1 MQQILELIHTDGAS
15 ELWRP
20 TKPSA
25 NLMQISDQPRVGDF
39 LVDNGDGSHF
49 LRPEAMHVKI
59 KSVENAN
66 LALDLVGHE
75 VPNWF
80 MHLMHTHQINF
91 DNNIMNLNGHE
102 LKAGFTIVFDGV
114 NARVEEGTGEV
125 VTHH

>member
-20 TKPSA
+20 TKPSV
-25 NLMQISDQPRVGDF
+25 NLMQISGEPRMGDF

-49 LRPEAMHVKI
+49 LRPEVMHVKI
-59 KSVENAN
+59 KSVQGST
-66 LALDLVGHE
+66 LALDIDGFD

-80 MHLMHTHQINF
+80 MHLTHTKQINYD
-91 DNNIMNLNGHE
+91 DNVMNLNGQE
-102 LKAGFTIVFDGV
+102 LKAGYTVVFDGV
-114 NARVEEGTGEV
+114 HARVEEGSSEV